1 MRHLKKSMAIMLAL
15 VMLLSAF
22 PVAAF
27 AGDAQESE
35 ATVETMAT
43 EPETVQETV
52 SETLEGEEI
61 TPVIY
66 ASSDEAADETE
77 PIVIFAEAPEE
88 TIPLEEAAEEE
99 TVLPEE
105 TEAEEAATLV
115 SETEETVVYETA
127 EAETDAE
134 TEDAASG
141 GNDLSD
147 WTDEQIISQ
156 ANELMSTPGSQGYID
171 WILTLNETDRSR
183 VVSLTGAGTQYLE
196 QRGPVFRLRAVS
208 ADRYGDGT
216 YAWTGSVNGTT
227 PYYPYSLIGQTQG
240 WSTSWL
246 AMTRADGLAVST
258 LCIDPPAAD
267 PHYSGTFT
275 AFNYDLD
282 QRANHSDLF
291 TEQALLIWWLSN
303 TSEPGWQYRN
313 ALYGAAMPNLDA
325 SQALIME
332 HILISFEYDPNG
344 QWNYRTNFSAASL
357 APITDR
363 LNAMAQQLHD
373 TNSFTFTDDAGV
385 SHTFQAPEH
394 CYWTDDQGNQRIS
407 NQVQW
412 FIPGAG
418 GTGNGQR
425 NLFATPYFYEVFD
438 NSAWVRIAKA
448 SGNTTVSGQNAG
460 QYSLAGAVYGI
471 YRDSACTD
479 LITRVTTK
487 ADGSTD
493 PVEIQMG
500 ANTSMTVY
508 VKEIS
513 APSGYRVDTR
523 TYTVNLNA
531 NAHGSAA
538 AAAVANSTDQPVTG
552 YLRAQ
557 KASGNTMVTNNN
569 SNYNYSDIQFLVYT
583 DQACTTRARNA
594 AGNTFILTTGSNGI
608 TGTAEMPLGTYWVR
622 EVESTLSG
630 KGWEYNA
637 TPVRVTVTANNTST
651 APANAAVS
659 NRPLTGYLRA
669 LKASANTYVTDGN
682 NNYDFSGIQFLV
694 YTDQSCTTRAR
705 NAAGNTF
712 TLTTNADG
720 ITGTAEMPL
729 GTYWV
734 REVESSL
741 TGKGWEYNSAPTRVI
756 VTADN
761 TSSAPVTATVT
772 NIPVTGYLQ
781 AVKISTNTEISE
793 GNRLYSVAGIGFE
806 VFTDQA
812 CTNRAINADGETFI
826 LTTDATGV
834 TGTAEMALGTY
845 WVREVAGSTGN
856 FRHNATPVKVT
867 VTADNTDFSPIRATI
882 ENEPGSAPIDVI
894 ISKID
899 AETGGNEP
907 QGLATLSGAQFTVR
921 YYDSTSASGEPFRT
935 WVFETDD
942 DGVVRLS
949 EEYLVF
955 GDDLYHD
962 GDGLAVIPAGTI
974 TIQETAEP
982 EGYVLDD
989 TVYTVH
995 FTIQENGDVTPD
1007 CETVAHGNVSD
1018 LQLVLEEQIERAD
1031 VRFMKLNI
1039 DGSAMAGIPFLIE
1052 RLDEDGNVIESHVIV
1067 TDENGVADTSAR
1079 PKTGDSVN
1087 SLDDYVERG
1096 VFTDD
1101 SALDGSCG
1109 VWFGEQTARAEGMGS
1124 LIYAN
1129 YRITELRCN
1138 ANEGMD
1144 LLSQELTIA
1153 DDSFEHGK
1161 VYELSSTFIDLVI
1174 HPESDLIDTV
1184 SSTKMVSIAEEISVT
1199 DTFGYDHLKTT
1210 KTYRLETEI
1219 IYVSEDGN
1227 TRQSLGSGSM
1237 TFTPAAVD
1245 ATQTAYGTVENTVTV
1260 PAPVMNGGSLHAVDR
1275 LYVTNDNGDEVLLV
1289 THNED
1294 LSEERQTVYVPF
1306 IGTTAADAETGDHV
1320 GTCSEQAQITDVV
1333 EYHNLADGGM
1343 YVLEGT
1349 LRDAET
1355 GEVITGMD
1363 GNPCVVTKIL
1373 RVNWRMSS
1381 VMDRG
1386 DTAIGPRN
1394 GEVTMPAFAFDASE
1408 MAGRTLVVTEVLYD
1422 YDTEEAMVEHYDLT
1436 DEDQQVHYPQV
1447 QTSAADMDTDDHV
1460 GALSDKAMII
1470 DTVVL
1475 SNLIVGEAY
1484 TVSGIVM
1491 DQSTGEPLLDENGE
1505 EIMVVTDPIE
1515 ADEEE
1520 IVIALMFKVN
1530 SSQLAGTTLVMFED
1544 LIHNDVVVGTH
1555 HDILDKEQ
1563 SVYFPQIATT
1573 AMANDT
1579 DDHVTG
1585 ANEEVTITDVVH
1597 YSNLPADGREY
1608 TVSGYLVDQAN
1619 GNPILINGEK
1629 VTAETTFVPEEMSGD
1644 VEIVFTFDGSALAGT
1659 TVVAFE
1665 SLKYKDFEVAVHA
1678 DIEDESQMVYIPE
1691 IRTHAYDADTLIDHT
1706 EAGHA
1711 TLIDEVNYTHLLP
1724 GREYT
1729 VSGYL
1734 VDKATGKALTIDG
1747 EQITAETT
1755 FTAEAS
1761 EGAVDVTFTFDASVL
1776 SGQTIVVFETLYYNG
1791 VEIAWHADI
1800 EDGDQTDFIP
1810 QIDTTAIAEDTGD
1823 HVTMADD
1830 ERTIIDTVEYTGLKP
1845 NTKYIVTGIL
1855 MDQATGEPVLVNGQP
1870 VTSGATFATGDAAE
1884 DGTHADGSVE
1894 IVFTFDGSALSG
1906 TQAVVF
1912 ETLYQQ
1918 GREVAAHA
1926 DIHDDAQTVSFPE
1939 IHTTARDAATGD
1951 HDGHLD
1957 EEVTIVDEVRYTG
1970 LVPGRTYTVYGTLMD
1985 KETGF
1990 YLIADGDLVAEEVT
2004 SLTVTSNLSL

>member
-52 SETLEGEEI
+52 SETSEGEEI

-66 ASSDEAADETE
+66 ASSDEAEDETE

-88 TIPLEEAAEEE
+88 TIPLEEEA
-99 TVLPEE
+99 VLPEE
-105 TEAEEAATLV
+105 TEEEEAAAPV
-115 SETEETVVYETA
+115 SETEETVIYETA
-127 EAETDAE
+127 EAETEAE

-147 WTDEQIISQ
+147 WTDEQIIAQ

-183 VVSLTGAGTQYLE
+183 VVGLTGAGTQYLE

-531 NAHGSAA
+531 NTHGSAA

-583 DQACTTRARNA
+583 DQ
-594 AGNTFILTTGSNGI
+594 
-608 TGTAEMPLGTYWVR
+608 
-622 EVESTLSG
+622 
-630 KGWEYNA
+630 
-637 TPVRVTVTANNTST
+637 
-651 APANAAVS
+651 
-659 NRPLTGYLRA
+659 
-669 LKASANTYVTDGN
+669 
-682 NNYDFSGIQFLV
+682 
-694 YTDQSCTTRAR
+694 SCTTRAR

-712 TLTTNADG
+712 TLTSGADG

-949 EEYLVF
+949 EDYLVF

-1138 ANEGMD
+1138 ANEDMD

-1585 ANEEVTITDVVH
+1585 AN
-1597 YSNLPADGREY
+1597 
-1608 TVSGYLVDQAN
+1608 
-1619 GNPILINGEK
+1619 
-1629 VTAETTFVPEEMSGD
+1629 
-1644 VEIVFTFDGSALAGT
+1644 
-1659 TVVAFE
+1659 
-1665 SLKYKDFEVAVHA
+1665 
-1678 DIEDESQMVYIPE
+1678 
-1691 IRTHAYDADTLIDHT
+1691 
-1706 EAGHA
+1706 
-1711 TLIDEVNYTHLLP
+1711 
-1724 GREYT
+1724 
-1729 VSGYL
+1729 
-1734 VDKATGKALTIDG
+1734 
-1747 EQITAETT
+1747 
-1755 FTAEAS
+1755 
-1761 EGAVDVTFTFDASVL
+1761 
-1776 SGQTIVVFETLYYNG
+1776 
-1791 VEIAWHADI
+1791 
-1800 EDGDQTDFIP
+1800 
-1810 QIDTTAIAEDTGD
+1810 
-1823 HVTMADD
+1823 
-1830 ERTIIDTVEYTGLKP
+1830 
-1845 NTKYIVTGIL
+1845 
-1855 MDQATGEPVLVNGQP
+1855 
-1870 VTSGATFATGDAAE
+1870 
-1884 DGTHADGSVE
+1884 
-1894 IVFTFDGSALSG
+1894 
-1906 TQAVVF
+1906 
-1912 ETLYQQ
+1912 
-1918 GREVAAHA
+1918 
-1926 DIHDDAQTVSFPE
+1926 
-1939 IHTTARDAATGD
+1939 
-1951 HDGHLD
+1951 
-1957 EEVTIVDEVRYTG
+1957 
-1970 LVPGRTYTVYGTLMD
+1970 
-1985 KETGF
+1985 
-1990 YLIADGDLVAEEVT
+1990 
-2004 SLTVTSNLSL
+2004 